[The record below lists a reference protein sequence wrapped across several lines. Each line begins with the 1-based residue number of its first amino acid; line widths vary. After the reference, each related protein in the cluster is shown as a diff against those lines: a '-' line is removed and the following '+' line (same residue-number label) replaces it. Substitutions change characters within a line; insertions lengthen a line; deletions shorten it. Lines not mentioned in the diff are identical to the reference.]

1 MLRWIRIALTLFVS
15 SGLCATVLNA
25 SGRDGTLPPCALSVN
40 AIAPDSL
47 VIIWWNVENAFDTL
61 DDPSTKDD
69 DFTPQGRLQWTSKRY
84 YRKVAQIAKGIRTAV
99 GPGAPDFI
107 GLCEIESPAVM
118 EDIVRRL
125 PWEWSLW
132 QYYEE
137 GPDTRGI
144 DIVVLY
150 QGERWELV
158 QANLTFNAIVNGSR
172 AAITT
177 VFAQRHAPWDTI
189 SLSWWHLPSR
199 RRSNPAFRQGSLHQ
213 FCQNTASDFILGDMN
228 SDPRGPLAGWMETF
242 AYHHVPFCGN
252 WGTFAFGQK
261 WSHLDSVWKVASSSW
276 KGNYRAIRFNSPSDE
291 IRLPSL
297 KPTFYAGKYYGGASD
312 HLPLRFIVHK

>member
-1 MLRWIRIALTLFVS
+1 MLQWIRIGLTLWVS
-15 SGLCATVLNA
+15 SGLCVAVLNA
-25 SGRDGTLPPCALSVN
+25 SGRDETLPPCAISED
-40 AIAPDSL
+40 AFPRDSL

-61 DDPSTKDD
+61 DDPCTIDE

-84 YRKVAQIAKGIRTAV
+84 YRKVAQVAKGIRTAV
-99 GPGAPDFI
+99 GAGTPDFI

-118 EDIVRRL
+118 QDIVKRL

-150 QGERWELV
+150 SSERWELV
-158 QANLTFNAIVNGSR
+158 HANLRVNPLVEGSR

-189 SLSWWHLPSR
+189 ALSWWHLPSR
-199 RRSNPAFRQGSLHQ
+199 RRPNPTFRQASLDQ
-213 FCQNTASDFILGDMN
+213 FCQNIASDFILGDMN
-228 SDPRGPLAGWMETF
+228 SDPRGPLAGWMGSF
-242 AYHHVPFCGN
+242 AYHHVPYRGN
-252 WGTFAFGQK
+252 WGTYAYGQK
-261 WSHLDSVWKVASSSW
+261 WSHLDSVWKAASSSW
-276 KGNYRAIRFNSPSDE
+276 IGTYRAIRFHSPSDE
-291 IRLPSL
+291 IRRLSL

-312 HLPLRFIVHK
+312 HLPLRLLVHK